1 VCVYHTQHDLWHVP
15 LFMKEM
21 VPDYQMYL
29 RCHEGDGWQT
39 VAYAVPPERATTGR
53 EP

>member
-1 VCVYHTQHDLWHVP
+1 
-15 LFMKEM
+15 MKRM

-39 VAYAVPPERATTGR
+39 VAYAVPPHRAVQG
-53 EP
+53 PA